1 MPFYINILL
10 NVFNFFNHQ
19 TLKADAPD
27 LFQKAVLLSETL
39 NLRRLL
45 RGKSVRSSWP
55 KERADHQRIMC
66 FNIVSLFFSSLTLCL
81 NLCQRGSPSDINSVP
96 TCPNQNWSTTNE
108 QKFDNRTT
116 LTTRINVPFLPFL
129 PSPAPRCLSVSNS
142 AWRFGQ
148 KAKHLPWPPKM
159 RKIWSEAIFKKSHQ
173 ALWSSCFSWTWDHIM
188 NHGHLMTNDIC
199 ILCRTKN
206 KNRGCSLGGTANLLE
221 SGNLALHPLLGK
233 RFQVHRLLNHA
244 FRSLKADCSV
254 QSYSLF

>member
-1 MPFYINILL
+1 MPFYINVLL

-66 FNIVSLFFSSLTLCL
+66 FKSVSLFFSSLTLCL

-116 LTTRINVPFLPFL
+116 LTTRINVHFFLFSHL
-129 PSPAPRCLSVSNS
+129 LHRYVCLFPTLHGDS
-142 AWRFGQ
+142 AKRRNTCHGLQRWERFGV
-148 KAKHLPWPPKM
+148 
-159 RKIWSEAIFKKSHQ
+159 R
-173 ALWSSCFSWTWDHIM
+173 
-188 NHGHLMTNDIC
+188 
-199 ILCRTKN
+199 
-206 KNRGCSLGGTANLLE
+206 
-221 SGNLALHPLLGK
+221 
-233 RFQVHRLLNHA
+233 
-244 FRSLKADCSV
+244 RSLKKISPSLMV
-254 QSYSLF
+254 VMLFLNLRSYYESWTSND